1 MSPEEAVQAA
11 MDLHAAHF
19 LGVHWGTFALAR
31 EPYDEPPKR
40 LAAEL
45 ERRHV
50 DPRAGL
56 DPGAGRDEDLVSS

>member
-1 MSPEEAVQAA
+1 
-11 MDLHAAHF
+11 MDLHATHF

-50 DPRAGL
+50 DPGL
-56 DPGAGRDEDLVSS
+56 AWILEPGETKIW